1 MTMSRICA
9 HLVVHGHV
17 QGVFYRASTARQAAV
32 CGVRGWVRNLP
43 DGNVEVMAEG
53 EAAAVDTLVAWCR
66 VGPSN
71 AYVTD
76 VDVTYLPARGEFS
89 GFTVR
94 Y

>member
-1 MTMSRICA
+1 MSLTRA

-32 CGVRGWVRNLP
+32 CGVKGWVRNLP

-53 EAAAVDTLVAWCR
+53 ETAAVDALVAWCR
-66 VGPSN
+66 VGPPN

-76 VDVTYLPARGEFS
+76 VDVAYLPARGEFT
-89 GFTVR
+89 GFIVR